1 MCCPPPAP
9 GGPVVPPAQSRGCL
23 RRNGRSSPGTPDF
36 GQEERPVRLGPEE
49 GSTGQTMVLS
59 WGGGGQHRTTQV
71 YTQVE
76 RLTRPDLKKKKNPV
90 PMVIFIPYSSS
101 KWFFFRKNKSRPFL
115 LAEWRTR
122 NLRKSNFKICLQN
135 RRGVRF
141 NRDLCVSVR
150 CMNAF

>member
-59 WGGGGQHRTTQV
+59 WGGGGQHRTTHV

-76 RLTRPDLKKKKNPV
+76 RLTRPDLKKNKYFPV
-90 PMVIFIPYSSS
+90 SMVIFIPYSSS
-101 KWFFFRKNKSRPFL
+101 KRGTTPNAMENFENLVSSLASRPDFQFFPSH
-115 LAEWRTR
+115 W
-122 NLRKSNFKICLQN
+122 
-135 RRGVRF
+135 GVVLHF
-141 NRDLCVSVR
+141 DEL
-150 CMNAF
+150 